1 MTKPTVDDLLTGSR
15 PRFESSVATEAALDA
30 LVLQARDA
38 RPAATKRHAL
48 WLMPAAMLTAG
59 ALTAGAIV
67 VDQYLHVDVPI
78 AIEYTTD
85 TGVTVAC
92 TVQIEGASFFSP
104 QPAEVMNYYKN
115 HNFTGTGQKIYDYAL
130 VLTKDRQG
138 TRALLPK
145 SVDWLPDDDFVA
157 YSDKTAL
164 NDSMVS
170 FLLLDVVIDLGL
182 GGTSGDANLSSDCT
196 GQLH

>member
-1 MTKPTVDDLLTGSR
+1 MTKPTVDDLLTGSG

-38 RPAATKRHAL
+38 KPAATKRPAL

-92 TVQIEGASFFSP
+92 TVQIEGGSFFSP

-182 GGTSGDANLSSDCT
+182 GDTSGDANLSSDCT